1 MKTFTNQEIK
11 ALEHIYKINLVNS
24 ITGYKPANLV
34 GTISN
39 TGNTN
44 VAVFSSVIH
53 LGSSP
58 ALLGMVF
65 IPTTVARN
73 TYDNIKENGCY
84 TLNHI
89 HQEIIEDAHH
99 TSAKYPSE
107 ISEFEMT
114 GLQEEYKPNCPS
126 PFVKGAPVQIE
137 MKYVNEYA
145 IQENG
150 TILLIGSVEKVHIQE
165 SLIEKDGFVNL
176 SKGKVVAI
184 NGLDGYIKTES
195 VERQSYQ
202 RPKKSTIQI

>member
-65 IPTTVARN
+65 RPTTVARN

-126 PFVKGAPVQIE
+126 PFAQGAPVQIE

>member
-65 IPTTVARN
+65 RPTTVARN

-126 PFVKGAPVQIE
+126 PFVKGATVQIE

-184 NGLDGYIKTES
+184 NGLDVYIKTES